1 MTNVMTVVSLH
12 LSTGGCAGYLIG
24 SPLLAFVLSFLM
36 SFCCS
41 FAPSSFIFDNFSS
54 SPPAVLLLA
63 IPSAAKQPRRSRL
76 VSPPDAHRSVKYR
89 CPFCGVFHVRMPV
102 AQFSLCPHASC
113 LECIR
118 GLVFF
123 VDLHGVS
130 LCGPLSI
137 GWPLSQSAADLN

>member
-1 MTNVMTVVSLH
+1 MTVVSLH

-41 FAPSSFIFDNFSS
+41 FAPSSFVFDNFSS

-118 GLVFF
+118 GSWSCLLCRFAWSFLMWSIVHW
-123 VDLHGVS
+123 LAAEPVS
-130 LCGPLSI
+130 R
-137 GWPLSQSAADLN
+137 

>member
-1 MTNVMTVVSLH
+1 MTVVSLH

-41 FAPSSFIFDNFSS
+41 FAPSSFIFDICSS

-118 GLVFF
+118 GSWSCLLCRFAWSFLMWSIVHW
-123 VDLHGVS
+123 LAAEPVS
-130 LCGPLSI
+130 R
-137 GWPLSQSAADLN
+137 